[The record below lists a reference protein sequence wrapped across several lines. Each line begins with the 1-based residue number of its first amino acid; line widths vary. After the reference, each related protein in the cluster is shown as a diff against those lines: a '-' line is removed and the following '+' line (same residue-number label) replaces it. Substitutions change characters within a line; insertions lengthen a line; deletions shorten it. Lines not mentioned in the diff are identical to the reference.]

1 MLKIS
6 FNPFPC
12 LESDRLYLRQ
22 ITIKDVNEVFEL
34 RSSAEIM
41 KYIPRPLAKT
51 KHDALDFIDLINK
64 AVKDNEGINWAIT
77 LKKDNVLIGMICLI
91 RMQPQNFRSEIGY
104 ILHPDLHGKGIM
116 HEAAALVIDYAFNAL
131 HFHSLEAVID
141 PENRASANVLLKH
154 GFVKEGYF
162 KESGFYEGRFLD
174 AEVYSLLNTKPIPE
188 L

>member
-12 LESDRLYLRQ
+12 LESKRLYLRQ
-22 ITIKDVNEVFEL
+22 ITPKDVNEVFTL

-51 KHDALDFIDLINK
+51 RHDALDFIDVVNK
-64 AVKDNEGINWAIT
+64 GLRDNEGINWAIT

-91 RMQPQNFRSEIGY
+91 RMQPANFRTELGY
-104 ILHPDLHGKGIM
+104 ILNPDFHGRGIM
-116 HEAAALVIDYAFNAL
+116 NEAVGLVVDYAFHTL
-131 HFHSLEAVID
+131 KFHSLEAVID

-154 GFVKEGYF
+154 NFVKEGHF
-162 KESGFYEGRFLD
+162 KESSFFEGRFLD
-174 AEVYSLLNTKPIPE
+174 AEVYSLINR
-188 L
+188 